1 MLMNQNN
8 TIKNI
13 IMQSLTLSIAI
24 MICLLLIILFSN
36 VIIFPIVLLSESYP
50 KIFTRIVEIVIYLG
64 IITTICYFLIYRMIH
79 LRKAGIPVTLS
90 IRNAVISPLRF
101 FVILL
106 MILFFIAVVITSIYI
121 ILKTNY
127 MILYKLIHQ

>member
-13 IMQSLTLSIAI
+13 IMQSLTLSITI

-64 IITTICYFLIYRMIH
+64 IITTICYFLIYRMIN

-106 MILFFIAVVITSIYI
+106 MILFFIAVVITLIYI